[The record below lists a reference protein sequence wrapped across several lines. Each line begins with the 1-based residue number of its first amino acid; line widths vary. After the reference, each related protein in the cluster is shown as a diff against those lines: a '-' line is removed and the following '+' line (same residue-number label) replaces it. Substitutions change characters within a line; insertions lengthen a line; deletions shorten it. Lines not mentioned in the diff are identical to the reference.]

1 MLNTRFSRGLL
12 AFNAGIPLALVAWD
26 AWHHQLGADP
36 INEAIHTTGWL
47 ALFFLT
53 LSLAVTPLRRL
64 SGLDWLVSFRRTLGV
79 YGFAYA
85 ATHFSIYFWLDRAHS
100 VRSTVAE
107 ILGKPFITFGA
118 CALLLLTPLAITSTN
133 GMISRL
139 GQPRWKWL
147 HTLVYPATALAAL
160 HYWLEG
166 KLVTFDKKV
175 FAACVV
181 GLLLFRW
188 IARLASPE
196 KKAAAKLPA
205 KARAPLETDGAPTP
219 LRKKPWRGQL
229 KVARISRETPSV
241 QTFRLVAVDGG
252 ALPFS
257 HLPGQ
262 YLSLSLDIA
271 GKKVPR
277 SYTIASAPTQRDF
290 CELTIK
296 REELGLA
303 SRHLHDTLREGD
315 LLQVTAPAGKFTF
328 TGTEAP
334 GVILIAGGVGITPLM
349 SIARALT
356 DRSWGGEIDLF
367 YSVRSE
373 RELIFA
379 VEIARLAKSF
389 PNFKP
394 HLSVTGE
401 ASAVWTGLR
410 SRIDAALIR
419 RFVPDLSQRI
429 AFVCGPTPM
438 LEPMRAMLRELGVP
452 DAQVR
457 FEEFT
462 SKGRSA
468 TGNEPAPA
476 ADASGD
482 ATDIGAANDDVG
494 AAAAT
499 IAFAKSGLSA
509 RPGADQ
515 TVLEAAEEAGVEI
528 PSDCRAG
535 TCGTCKTKLLSGR
548 VRMESE
554 DALTRSDKKLGLILA
569 CQAHAAGDIT
579 VDA

>member
-1 MLNTRFSRGLL
+1 MVNTRFSRGLL
-12 AFNAGIPLALVAWD
+12 AFNAGIPLALIAWD

-36 INEAIHTTGWL
+36 VNEAIHTTGWL
-47 ALFFLT
+47 AL
-53 LSLAVTPLRRL
+53 AVTPLRRL
-64 SGLDWLVSFRRTLGV
+64 SGLAWLVSFRRTLGL

-85 ATHFSIYFWLDRAHS
+85 ATHFSIYFWLDRGHS
-100 VRSTVAE
+100 IRSTFAE
-107 ILGKPFITFGA
+107 IVSKPFIIFGA
-118 CALLLLTPLAITSTN
+118 CALVLLTPLALTSTD

-147 HTLVYPATALAAL
+147 HTLAYPATALAAV

-196 KKAAAKLPA
+196 KKAANKPAA
-205 KARAPLETDGAPTP
+205 KARAASPADGASTP
-219 LRKKPWRGQL
+219 ARKKPWRGQL
-229 KVARISRETPSV
+229 KVLGITRETPSV
-241 QTFRLVAVDGG
+241 QTFRLAAVDGG

-277 SYTIASAPTQRDF
+277 SYTIASAPTQREF

-303 SRHLHDTLREGD
+303 SRHLHDTLRVGD
-315 LLQVTAPAGKFTF
+315 ALQVTAPAGKFTF
-328 TGTEAP
+328 TGSEAP
-334 GVILIAGGVGITPLM
+334 GVVLIAGGVGITPLM

-356 DRSWGGEIDLF
+356 DRKWGGEIDLF

-379 VEIARLAKSF
+379 DEIARLAKSF

-401 ASAVWTGLR
+401 ASASWTGLR

-457 FEEFT
+457 FEEF
-462 SKGRSA
+462 SSPNQRSA
-468 TGNEPAPA
+468 DDEPAPA
-476 ADASGD
+476 AGASGD
-482 ATDIGAANDDVG
+482 EDSGATSDEVG

-515 TVLEAAEEAGVEI
+515 TVLEAAEAAGVEI

-569 CQAHAAGDIT
+569 CQAHAVGDIT

>member
-1 MLNTRFSRGLL
+1 MVNTRFSRGLL
-12 AFNAGIPLALVAWD
+12 AFNAGIPLALIAWD

-36 INEAIHTTGWL
+36 VNEAIHTTGWL

-64 SGLDWLVSFRRTLGV
+64 SGLAWLVSFRRTLGL

-85 ATHFSIYFWLDRAHS
+85 ATHFSIYFWLDRGHS
-100 VRSTVAE
+100 IRSTFAE
-107 ILGKPFITFGA
+107 IVSKPFIIFGA
-118 CALLLLTPLAITSTN
+118 CALVLLTPLALTSTD

-147 HTLVYPATALAAL
+147 HTLAYPATALAAV

-196 KKAAAKLPA
+196 KKAANKPAA
-205 KARAPLETDGAPTP
+205 KARAASPADGASTP
-219 LRKKPWRGQL
+219 ARKKPWRGQL
-229 KVARISRETPSV
+229 KVLGITRETPSV
-241 QTFRLVAVDGG
+241 QTFRLAAVDGG

-277 SYTIASAPTQRDF
+277 SYTIASAPTQREF

-303 SRHLHDTLREGD
+303 SRHLHDTLRVGD
-315 LLQVTAPAGKFTF
+315 ALQVTAPAGKFTF
-328 TGTEAP
+328 TGSEAP
-334 GVILIAGGVGITPLM
+334 GVVLIAGGVGITPLM

-356 DRSWGGEIDLF
+356 DRKWGGEIDLF

-379 VEIARLAKSF
+379 DEIARLAKSF

-401 ASAVWTGLR
+401 ASASWTGLR

-457 FEEFT
+457 FEEF
-462 SKGRSA
+462 SSPNQRSA
-468 TGNEPAPA
+468 DDEPAPA
-476 ADASGD
+476 AGASGD
-482 ATDIGAANDDVG
+482 EDSGATSDEVG

-515 TVLEAAEEAGVEI
+515 TVLEAAEAAGVEI

-569 CQAHAAGDIT
+569 CQAHAVGDIT